1 MIRDSGSKLIVTK
14 FAMQGYNVHPS
25 VIEILKEEPEKHL
38 DVVVDK
44 ACKSAGNSFIITP
57 EDVSPILQ
65 SIKSKSEGEVS
76 SKATQ
81 PDSNVELQPQSKS
94 PSQPQPQSQS
104 PSQQGQQGQKL
115 DIDVLRDITGRS
127 SCEGK
132 VDDFVM
138 YFNSRYDKLSKIL
151 RQRLPPVD
159 IASVKRLKSERV
171 KVIGLITGLRESM
184 NGNIIIDLEDKTG
197 RISVVASGNLKE
209 EAQEILGDEVVGVEG
224 FLRGQNIIAE
234 RLIHPEVPMNGNGS
248 KKTKGNFNMLF
259 MSDTHFGSNTFIQ
272 NDWDTFI
279 KWLNCEIGNEKS
291 VRLAESIKYIVI
303 AGDIVDGVGIYPE
316 QDKELDIVD
325 IYEQYE
331 EAAKQIDKMP
341 SNVKIILSTGNHDAV
356 RQAEPQPALPSE
368 FADLFPNNVMH
379 VGNPSLL
386 DVEGVKLMIY
396 HGRSIDDMVPKLQKV
411 DYSTPHQCMT
421 EMMKR
426 RHLAPIYGNRALI
439 APEKEDHLVIDEVPD
454 ILHCG
459 HVHTYGTT
467 FYKGTFLV
475 NSSCW
480 QAQTEFQKKMNLN
493 PIPGNATVY
502 SPGGEPIRLNFYSG
516 S

>member
-1 MIRDSGSKLIVTK
+1 MVKASSKLIVTK
-14 FAMQGYNVHPS
+14 FAMHGYNVHPT
-25 VIEILKEEPEKHL
+25 VIEILKGEPERRL
-38 DVVVDK
+38 DIVVDK
-44 ACKSAGNSFIITP
+44 ACRSAGNSFIITP

-65 SIKSKSEGEVS
+65 SIKSKNGEGEAS
-76 SKATQ
+76 SKTSKVIEPPTVNSQAQTQ
-81 PDSNVELQPQSKS
+81 QPQQPPQPLKGQ
-94 PSQPQPQSQS
+94 PSQ
-104 PSQQGQQGQKL
+104 KK
-115 DIDVLRDITGRS
+115 DVNILRDITGRS
-127 SCEGK
+127 SCVGK
-132 VDDFVM
+132 VDDFMM
-138 YFNSRYDKLSKIL
+138 YFNSRYDKVSKIL

-197 RISVVASGNLKE
+197 RISVVAAGKLKE
-209 EAQEILGDEVVGVEG
+209 EAQDLLGDEVIGVEG

-234 RLIHPEVPMNGNGS
+234 SLLYPEVPMNGN
-248 KKTKGNFNMLF
+248 KKINKDFNMLF
-259 MSDTHFGSNTFIQ
+259 MSDTHFGSNTFLR
-272 NDWDTFI
+272 DEWDTFV
-279 KWLNCEIGNEKS
+279 KWLNCEIGNDKS

-316 QDKELDIVD
+316 QDKELDIID
-325 IYEQYE
+325 IYQQYE
-331 EAAKQIDKMP
+331 EAARQIEKMP
-341 SNVKIILSTGNHDAV
+341 DVKIILAPGNHDAV

-368 FADLFPNNVMH
+368 FADLFPSNVMH
-379 VGNPSLL
+379 VGNPCLL

-396 HGRSIDDMVPKLQKV
+396 HGRSIDDIVPKLQKM
-411 DYSTPHQCMT
+411 DYSIPHQCMT
-421 EMMKR
+421 EMLKR
-426 RHLAPIYGNRALI
+426 RHLAPVYGNRALI

-502 SPGGEPIRLNFYSG
+502 RPGGDPVRLNFYSG

>member
-1 MIRDSGSKLIVTK
+1 MVRVSSSKLIVTK
-14 FAMQGYNVHPS
+14 FAMHGYNVHPS
-25 VIEILKEEPEKHL
+25 VIEILKEEPERHL

-44 ACKSAGNSFIITP
+44 ACRSAGNSFIITP

-65 SIKSKSEGEVS
+65 SIKSKNEEDGAS
-76 SKATQ
+76 SKVTKDESVKTQ
-81 PDSNVELQPQSKS
+81 PQQI
-94 PSQPQPQSQS
+94 QQSQ
-104 PSQQGQQGQKL
+104 KK
-115 DIDVLRDITGRS
+115 DIEVLRDITGRS
-127 SCEGK
+127 SCVGN

-138 YFNSRYDKLSKIL
+138 YFNSRYDKISKIL

-159 IASVKRLKSERV
+159 IASVKRLKSERI

-184 NGNIIIDLEDKTG
+184 AGNIIIDLEDKTG

-209 EAQEILGDEVVGVEG
+209 EAQEILGDEVIGVEG
-224 FLRGQNIIAE
+224 FLRGHNIIAE
-234 RLIHPEVPMNGNGS
+234 RLIHPEVPMNGN
-248 KKTKGNFNMLF
+248 KKIDGDFNMLF

-272 NDWDTFI
+272 DEWDTFI
-279 KWLNCEIGNEKS
+279 KWLNCEIGNDKS

-325 IYEQYE
+325 IYQQYE
-331 EAAKQIDKMP
+331 EAARQIEKLPD
-341 SNVKIILSTGNHDAV
+341 VKIILSPGNHDAV

-386 DVEGVKLMIY
+386 DVEGVKLLIY
-396 HGRSIDDMVPKLQKV
+396 HGRSIDDMVPKLNKL

-421 EMMKR
+421 EMLKR
-426 RHLAPIYGNRALI
+426 RHLAPVYGNRALI

-502 SPGGEPIRLNFYSG
+502 RPGGEPVRLNFYSG

>member
-1 MIRDSGSKLIVTK
+1 MVEASSKLIVTK
-14 FAMQGYNVHPS
+14 FAMHGYNVHPT

-38 DVVVDK
+38 DIVVDK
-44 ACKSAGNSFIITP
+44 ACRSAGNSFIITP

-65 SIKSKSEGEVS
+65 SIKSKGEEAEAS
-76 SKATQ
+76 SKT
-81 PDSNVELQPQSKS
+81 SNAKVNETNGFKPE
-94 PSQPQPQSQS
+94 PH
-104 PSQQGQQGQKL
+104 GQQDQKGQQVKKE
-115 DIDVLRDITGRS
+115 INVLRDITGRS
-127 SCEGK
+127 SCVGK

-138 YFNSRYDKLSKIL
+138 YFNSRYEKISKIL

-159 IASVKRLKSERV
+159 IASVKRLKSEKV
-171 KVIGLITGLRESM
+171 KIIGLITGLRESM
-184 NGNIIIDLEDKTG
+184 NGNIIIELEDKTG
-197 RISVVASGNLKE
+197 RISVVASGDLKE
-209 EAQEILGDEVVGVEG
+209 EAEEILGDEVIGVEG
-224 FLRGQNIIAE
+224 FLRGQNIIVE
-234 RLIHPEVPMNGNGS
+234 RLLHPEVPMNGN
-248 KKTKGNFNMLF
+248 KKNNKDFNMLF

-272 NDWDTFI
+272 DEWNTFV
-279 KWLNCEIGNEKS
+279 KWLNCEIGNDKS
-291 VRLAESIKYIVI
+291 VNLADSIKYIVI
-303 AGDIVDGVGIYPE
+303 AGDIVDGVGIYPD
-316 QDKELDIVD
+316 QDKELDIID

-341 SNVKIILSTGNHDAV
+341 SNVKIILAPGNHDAV

-379 VGNPSLL
+379 VGNPCLL

-396 HGRSIDDMVPKLQKV
+396 HGRSIDDMVPKLHKV

-421 EMMKR
+421 EMLKR

-502 SPGGEPIRLNFYSG
+502 RPGGDPVRLNFYSG

>member
-1 MIRDSGSKLIVTK
+1 MIKDTSSRLIVTK
-14 FAMQGYNVHPS
+14 FAMHGYNVHPT

-38 DVVVDK
+38 DIVVDK
-44 ACKSAGNSFIITP
+44 ACRSAGNSFIITP

-65 SIKSKSEGEVS
+65 SIKSQNGENEAGGWA
-76 SKATQ
+76 SKATETNGVR
-81 PDSNVELQPQSKS
+81 S
-94 PSQPQPQSQS
+94 QSQG
-104 PSQQGQQGQKL
+104 QKGQQGKDEQGKKGVN
-115 DIDVLRDITGRS
+115 VLRDITGRS
-127 SCEGK
+127 SCVGN

-138 YFNSRYDKLSKIL
+138 YFNSRYEKLSKIL

-159 IASVKRLKSERV
+159 IASVKKLKSERI

-184 NGNIIIDLEDKTG
+184 NGNTIIELEDKTG

-209 EAQEILGDEVVGVEG
+209 EAQEVLGDEVIGVEG

-234 RLIHPEVPMNGNGS
+234 RLLHPEVPMNGNN
-248 KKTKGNFNMLF
+248 KTDRDFNMLF
-259 MSDTHFGSNTFIQ
+259 MSDTHFGSNTFIRDEW
-272 NDWDTFI
+272 NTFV
-279 KWLNCEIGNEKS
+279 KWLNCEIGKDKS
-291 VRLAESIKYIVI
+291 VNLAESIKYIVI
-303 AGDIVDGVGIYPE
+303 AGDIVDGVGIYPD

-331 EAAKQIDKMP
+331 EAAREIEKLP
-341 SNVKIILSTGNHDAV
+341 NVKIILAPGNHDAV

-368 FADLFPNNVMH
+368 FADLFPSNVMH
-379 VGNPSLL
+379 VGNPCLL

-396 HGRSIDDMVPKLQKV
+396 HGRSIDDMVPKLHRV

-421 EMMKR
+421 EMLKR
-426 RHLAPIYGNRALI
+426 RHLAPVYGNRALI

-502 SPGGEPIRLNFYSG
+502 RPGGDPVRLNFYSG

>member
-1 MIRDSGSKLIVTK
+1 MVRGISSKLIVTK
-14 FAMQGYNVHPS
+14 FAMHGYNVHPS
-25 VIEILKEEPEKHL
+25 VIEILKQEPEGHL

-44 ACKSAGNSFIITP
+44 ACRSAGNSFIITP
-57 EDVSPILQ
+57 EDISPVLQ
-65 SIKSKSEGEVS
+65 SIKSKNEEDGASVKVNKDESV
-76 SKATQ
+76 KTQ
-81 PDSNVELQPQSKS
+81 PQQVQ
-94 PSQPQPQSQS
+94 QSQN
-104 PSQQGQQGQKL
+104 Q
-115 DIDVLRDITGRS
+115 DIKVLRDITGHS
-127 SCEGK
+127 SCVGN

-138 YFNSRYDKLSKIL
+138 YFNSRYDKISKII
-151 RQRLPPVD
+151 RQRLPPVE
-159 IASVKRLKSERV
+159 IASIKKLKSERV

-184 NGNIIIDLEDKTG
+184 NGNIVIELEDKTG
-197 RISVVASGNLKE
+197 RINVIATGNLKE
-209 EAQEILGDEVVGVEG
+209 EAQELMGDEIIGVEG
-224 FLRGQNIIAE
+224 FLRGQNMIAE
-234 RLIHPEVPMNGNGS
+234 RLIHPEVPMNGN
-248 KKTKGNFNMLF
+248 KNINKDFNMLF
-259 MSDTHFGSNTFIQ
+259 ISDTHFGSNTFIQ
-272 NDWDTFI
+272 DEWDTFV
-279 KWLNCEIGNEKS
+279 KWLNCEIGNDKS

-303 AGDIVDGVGIYPE
+303 AGDIVDGVGIYPG

-331 EAAKQIDKMP
+331 EAARQIEKMP
-341 SNVKIILSTGNHDAV
+341 DVKIIISPGNHDAV

-368 FADLFPNNVMH
+368 IADMFPNNVMH

-386 DVEGVKLMIY
+386 DVEGIKLLIY
-396 HGRSIDDMVPKLQKV
+396 HGRSIDDIVPKLQRMN
-411 DYSTPHQCMT
+411 YSTPHQCMT
-421 EMMKR
+421 EMLKR
-426 RHLAPIYGNRALI
+426 RHLAPVYGNRALI
-439 APEKEDHLVIDEVPD
+439 APEKEDHLVIDEIPD

-502 SPGGEPIRLNFYSG
+502 RPGGEPIRLNFYTG

>member
-1 MIRDSGSKLIVTK
+1 MIRDISSRLIVTK
-14 FAMQGYNVHPS
+14 FAMHGYNVHPT

-38 DVVVDK
+38 DIVVDK
-44 ACKSAGNSFIITP
+44 ACRSAGNSFIITP

-65 SIKSKSEGEVS
+65 SIKSKNGE
-76 SKATQ
+76 KREANGEIAK
-81 PDSNVELQPQSKS
+81 PDNGVKS
-94 PSQPQPQSQS
+94 HFK
-104 PSQQGQQGQKL
+104 QGWQGQKDQQEQKK
-115 DIDVLRDITGRS
+115 DINVLRDITGRS
-127 SCEGK
+127 SCVGNIE
-132 VDDFVM
+132 DFVM
-138 YFNSRYDKLSKIL
+138 YFNSRYDKISKIL
-151 RQRLPPVD
+151 RQRMPPVD
-159 IASVKRLKSERV
+159 IAGVKKLKSEKV
-171 KVIGLITGLRESM
+171 KVIGLVTGLRESM

-209 EAQEILGDEVVGVEG
+209 EAQEVLGDEVIGVEG

-234 RLIHPEVPMNGNGS
+234 RLLHPEVPLNGNN
-248 KKTKGNFNMLF
+248 KTNRDFNMLF
-259 MSDTHFGSNTFIQ
+259 MSDTHFGSNTFIWD
-272 NDWDTFI
+272 DWNTFV
-279 KWLNCEIGNEKS
+279 KWLNCEIGNDKS

-303 AGDIVDGVGIYPE
+303 AGDIVDGVGIYPD
-316 QDKELDIVD
+316 QDKELDIID
-325 IYEQYE
+325 IYQQYE
-331 EAAKQIDKMP
+331 EAARQIDKMP
-341 SNVKIILSTGNHDAV
+341 SNVKIILAPGNHDAV

-379 VGNPSLL
+379 VGNPCLL

-396 HGRSIDDMVPKLQKV
+396 HGRSIDDMVPKLHKV

-421 EMMKR
+421 EMLKR

-459 HVHTYGTT
+459 HVHTYGST
-467 FYKGTFLV
+467 FYKGTFLI

-502 SPGGEPIRLNFYSG
+502 RPGGEPVRLNFYSG